1 MTTKNTKPAVK
12 AIAKAVKAVV
22 FTKQEQI
29 AIKVASAISEVGAIQ
44 SGIDAWCQELHK
56 MLKGNKLGTV
66 KSGDAVMIRFTETL
80 AENGKSEQTVKNYAT
95 AFRKAVNEG
104 VPFSM
109 NAYRKPV
116 KKGAQSAKSDE
127 VKPVVE
133 IKIQK
138 DATEQQVADGLRQA
152 VNDAKFRDKFARIA
166 SFLIDALDE
175 LDGE

>member
-1 MTTKNTKPAVK
+1 MTTKLNTKKTV
-12 AIAKAVKAVV
+12 IAKAVEIKY
-22 FTKQEQI
+22 TKQEQI

-56 MLKGNKLGTV
+56 LLKGNKLGTV

-80 AENGKSEQTVKNYAT
+80 ASAGKSEQTVKNYAT

-109 NAYRKPV
+109 NAYRKAV
-116 KKGAQSAKSDE
+116 KKGANTTKSEESQAVVKLSIAKDSTAE
-127 VKPVVE
+127 
-133 IKIQK
+133 
-138 DATEQQVADGLRQA
+138 QVANGLRE
-152 VNDAKFRDKFARIA
+152 VFEAKRETYAELV

-175 LDGE
+175 YEGK